1 MSAIEQTQ
9 NQSINNFLRHPNIDE
24 YIFISL
30 IAASFVGE
38 LIMNSSIFFG
48 FLYWLAITP
57 FFFAV
62 SLLSEKVKSI
72 RTGRETR
79 HLVRYELFYWGSAFV
94 AVILV
99 VFLWDMERVGPSE
112 ASIFIHI
119 ILAHTMFL
127 TGIVLGLK
135 FYLIGILLFLTAFL
149 SMTTSFSLGFS
160 LDVLL
165 IVFVTWLGLKI
176 KTQFILPTLKRES
189 DFTKSK
195 DGYPG
200 KERRSE

>member
-1 MSAIEQTQ
+1 MPAIEQPK
-9 NQSINNFLRHPNIDE
+9 NQRINNILQHPNIDE

-38 LIMNSSIFFG
+38 LIMNTSLFFG
-48 FLYWLAITP
+48 FLYWIAITP
-57 FFFAV
+57 FFFSA

-72 RTGRETR
+72 RTGRETA
-79 HLVRYELFYWGSAFV
+79 HLVKYELFYWGSAFA

-127 TGIVLGLK
+127 SGIVLGLR
-135 FYLIGILLFLTAFL
+135 FYLIGIFLFLTAFL
-149 SMTTSFSLGFS
+149 SISTSFSFGFS
-160 LDVLL
+160 LDLL
-165 IVFVTWLGLKI
+165 IVIFITWLGLKV

-195 DGYPG
+195 NGYSV
-200 KERRSE
+200 KERRS

>member
-1 MSAIEQTQ
+1 MSAIEQPQ
-9 NQSINNFLRHPNIDE
+9 NQSINNILRHPNIDE

-38 LIMNSSIFFG
+38 LIMNASLFFG
-48 FLYWLAITP
+48 FVYWLAITP
-57 FFFAV
+57 FFFAA
-62 SLLSEKVKSI
+62 SLLSEKVRSI
-72 RTGRETR
+72 RTGRETA
-79 HLVRYELFYWGSAFV
+79 HLVKYELFYWGSAFA

-127 TGIVLGLK
+127 SGIILGLR

-149 SMTTSFSLGFS
+149 SISTSFSFGFS
-160 LDVLL
+160 LDLLL
-165 IVFVTWLGLKI
+165 IILITWLGLKV
-176 KTQFILPTLKRES
+176 KTQYILPTLKRES
-189 DFTKSK
+189 DFTKDK
-195 DGYPG
+195 DGYSE
-200 KERRSE
+200 KERRS

>member
-1 MSAIEQTQ
+1 MSAIEQPQ
-9 NQSINNFLRHPNIDE
+9 NQSINNILRHPNIDE

-38 LIMNSSIFFG
+38 LIMNASLFFG
-48 FLYWLAITP
+48 FVYWLAITP
-57 FFFAV
+57 FFFAA
-62 SLLSEKVKSI
+62 SLLSEKVRSI
-72 RTGRETR
+72 RTGRETA
-79 HLVRYELFYWGSAFV
+79 HLVKYELFYWGSAFA

-127 TGIVLGLK
+127 SGIILGLR

-149 SMTTSFSLGFS
+149 SISTSFSFGFS
-160 LDVLL
+160 LYLLL
-165 IVFVTWLGLKI
+165 IILITWLGLKV
-176 KTQFILPTLKRES
+176 KTQYILPTLKRES
-189 DFTKSK
+189 DFTKDK
-195 DGYPG
+195 DGYSE
-200 KERRSE
+200 KERRS